1 MTTEEKEIETV
12 GITDDDLQKLFAV
25 NPIALEQV
33 KRIIGER
40 VIGEQDSKIKLLEEE
55 LRKYNEEGVM

>member
-1 MTTEEKEIETV
+1 MTTEEKKSEVV

-25 NPIALEQV
+25 NPVALEQV

-40 VIGEQDSKIKLLEEE
+40 VIGEQDLKIKELEEE
-55 LRKYNEEGVM
+55 IRKYNEQGSI

>member
-1 MTTEEKEIETV
+1 MTTEEKEAEIV

-40 VIGEQDSKIKLLEEE
+40 VIDEQDNKIKLLEEE
-55 LRKYNEEGVM
+55 LRKYNEQESI

>member
-1 MTTEEKEIETV
+1 MTTEEKESEIV
-12 GITDDDLQKLFAV
+12 GIIDDDLKKLFAV

>member
-1 MTTEEKEIETV
+1 MTTEEKKPEVV

-25 NPIALEQV
+25 NPVALEQV

-40 VIGEQDSKIKLLEEE
+40 VIEEQDIKIK
-55 LRKYNEEGVM
+55 

>member
-1 MTTEEKEIETV
+1 MTTEEKESEIV
-12 GITDDDLQKLFAV
+12 GIIDDDLKKLFAV

-55 LRKYNEEGVM
+55 LRKYNEQRSI

>member
-1 MTTEEKEIETV
+1 MTTEEKKPEVV

-25 NPIALEQV
+25 NPVALEQV

-40 VIGEQDSKIKLLEEE
+40 VIGEQDLKIKELEEE
-55 LRKYNEEGVM
+55 IRKYNDQGSI

>member
-1 MTTEEKEIETV
+1 MTTEEKESEIV
-12 GITDDDLQKLFAV
+12 GIIDDDLQKLFAV

-40 VIGEQDSKIKLLEEE
+40 VIDEQDNKIKLLEEE
-55 LRKYNEEGVM
+55 LRKYNEQGSI